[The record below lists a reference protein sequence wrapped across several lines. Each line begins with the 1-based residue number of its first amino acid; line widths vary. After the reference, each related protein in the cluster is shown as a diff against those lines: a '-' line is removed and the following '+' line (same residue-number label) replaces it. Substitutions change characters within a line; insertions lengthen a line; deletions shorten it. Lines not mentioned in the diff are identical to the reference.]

1 MNVCNWFLIVSL
13 YYLINFRIE
22 APTTSIHMHA
32 EKEIRIYAPAADM
45 TISTLK
51 EIQMRSKDSIVST

>member
-1 MNVCNWFLIVSL
+1 MNVCNWFLIL
-13 YYLINFRIE
+13 YRYLINFRIE

-51 EIQMRSKDSIVST
+51 EIQLRSKDSIVST